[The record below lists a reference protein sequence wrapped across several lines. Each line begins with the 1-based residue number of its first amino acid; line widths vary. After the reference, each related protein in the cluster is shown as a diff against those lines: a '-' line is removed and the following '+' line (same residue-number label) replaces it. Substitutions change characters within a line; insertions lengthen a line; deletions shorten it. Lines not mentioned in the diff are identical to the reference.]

1 MEFIDL
7 KTQYRAYKDEIDKG
21 IGEVLARASFIGG
34 DHVEELERNLARYV
48 GRSHCV
54 TCANGTEALQLIYMA
69 YGIGVGDAVFCPD
82 MTFIASVEPA
92 AMLGATPVFCD
103 IHPVSYNIAPDSLE
117 ERIRDIEQEGRL
129 VPKAV
134 VAVDFLGNPA
144 DYDRLSD
151 ICDQHGLILIEDAA
165 QGMGGQYKGRK
176 LGSFGHVAATSF
188 FPSKPLGCYGDG
200 GAVFVD
206 DDGIADIMRSLK
218 VHGKGSSKYDNVRI
232 GMNSRLDNLQ
242 AAIVQVKLSHLD
254 EEIAIRQ
261 KVATRYREALC
272 DIITTPVIAE
282 GSISAYAQY
291 ILIAQD
297 LQQRS
302 AVMAS
307 MERANIPSLIYYPK
321 PLHEMRA
328 FEKSNAES
336 YPFAED
342 YANKNF
348 GLPFSA
354 FLADVDQARVIKVV
368 REALGQ

>member
-7 KTQYRAYKDEIDKG
+7 KAQYRTYKDEIDEG
-21 IGEVLARASFIGG
+21 IAGVLSRASFIGG
-34 DHVEELERNLARYV
+34 DHVERLERDLARYV
-48 GRSHCV
+48 GRSHCI

-69 YGIGVGDAVFCPD
+69 YGIGAGDAVFCPD

-103 IHPVSYNIAPDSLE
+103 IDPISYNIAPDALE
-117 ERIRDIEQEGRL
+117 ERIDDVKQEGRL

-144 DYDRLSD
+144 DYDRLGD
-151 ICDQHGLILIEDAA
+151 ICDRHGLVLIEDAA

-176 LGSFGHVAATSF
+176 LGAFGHAAATSF

-206 DDGIADIMRSLK
+206 DDGIAEIMRSLK

-232 GMNSRLDNLQ
+232 GVNSRLDNLQ
-242 AAIVQVKLSHLD
+242 AAIVQVKLSQLD

-261 KVATRYREALC
+261 KVAAHYHEALC
-272 DIITTPVIAE
+272 GIIATPVIAE

-291 ILIAQD
+291 ILLAQD
-297 LQQRS
+297 SQQRS
-302 AVMAS
+302 TIMAS
-307 MERANIPSLIYYPK
+307 MEEAGIPSLIYYPK

-336 YPFAED
+336 YSVAEG
-342 YANKNF
+342 YANRNF

-354 FLADVDQARVIKVV
+354 FLTDVDQACVIEAV
-368 REALGQ
+368 REALSR